1 MINNGFDITD
11 EWEDQLDKHSRIK
24 LKFPMKVIE
33 PDLIEMDVSFHEPEI
48 KEPEMKKSTKDQQ
61 KMKVVDLQNKNK
73 KRKPK
78 LF

>member
-24 LKFPMKVIE
+24 LKFPIKVIE
-33 PDLIEMDVSFHEPEI
+33 QDLIEMDVSFHEPEI

>member
-24 LKFPMKVIE
+24 LKFPIKVIE

-48 KEPEMKKSTKDQQ
+48 KEPEMKKQNKDQQ
-61 KMKVVDLQNKNK
+61 KIKVVDLQNKNK
-73 KRKPK
+73 KRKSK

>member
-24 LKFPMKVIE
+24 LKFPIKVIE
-33 PDLIEMDVSFHEPEI
+33 PDLIEMDISFHEPEI

-61 KMKVVDLQNKNK
+61 KIKVVDLQNKNK

>member
-24 LKFPMKVIE
+24 LKFPIKVIE
-33 PDLIEMDVSFHEPEI
+33 PDLIEMDVSFSEPEI

>member
-24 LKFPMKVIE
+24 LKFPIKVIE

>member
-24 LKFPMKVIE
+24 LKFPIKVIE
-33 PDLIEMDVSFHEPEI
+33 PDLIEMDVSFSEPEI
-48 KEPEMKKSTKDQQ
+48 KEPEMKKPNKDQQ
-61 KMKVVDLQNKNK
+61 KIKVVDIQNKNK
-73 KRKPK
+73 KRKSK

>member
-24 LKFPMKVIE
+24 LKFPIKVIE

-61 KMKVVDLQNKNK
+61 KIKVVDLQNKNK

>member
-24 LKFPMKVIE
+24 LKFPIKVIE
-33 PDLIEMDVSFHEPEI
+33 PDLIEMDVSFSEPEI
-48 KEPEMKKSTKDQQ
+48 KEPEMKKSNKDQQ
-61 KMKVVDLQNKNK
+61 KIKVVDLQNKNK
-73 KRKPK
+73 KRKSK